1 MGGRRIL
8 WLWLGEELWAPVF
21 TREEEGVRDSLVV
34 GLAYSPKNMVGYFLE
49 KNKIL
54 LAGSCLSCPLRSV
67 NLWFPWS
74 CWAGSVWLYGVE
86 S

>member
-21 TREEEGVRDSLVV
+21 TREEEGARDSLVV

-49 KNKIL
+49 KKKSSWQEV
-54 LAGSCLSCPLRSV
+54 ACHV
-67 NLWFPWS
+67 HF
-74 CWAGSVWLYGVE
+74 AV
-86 S
+86 